1 MVSIETQT
9 TITSLV
15 LFVTSD
21 AMNIIINNTFY
32 YCVCR
37 KVNSAIINKKTR
49 AKLTVKKQEVSSN
62 IRKMYFVP
70 EFWMLSKV
78 VVNLATCI
86 IILVVAG
93 M

>member
-21 AMNIIINNTFY
+21 AMDIINNTFY